1 LLLLS
6 IPVFFLVQ
14 ANAATESSSAVEML
28 TERFIVS
35 PFRKIV
41 ISSEDPLQF
50 AQFVPAC
57 KDPTKQTGSG
67 FGHTEFSTEGEDSV
81 EASESG

>member
-1 LLLLS
+1 M
-6 IPVFFLVQ
+6 PVFFLVQ

-41 ISSEDPLQF
+41 GSSEDPLQF

-57 KDPTKQTGSG
+57 KDPTKQTGCG
-67 FGHTEFSTEGEDSV
+67 FSHTDFSTEGEDSV
-81 EASESG
+81 